1 MWARW
6 QRKGCAGGQKRGSA
20 GDRERLQKKK
30 RKSNVRHRAICADR
44 AEETEGIC
52 GKSRERA
59 GEYLEDIRRIS
70 WEEPESIRGVFGEY
84 PGKRDQSK
92 KRTPGPGAMPQ
103 NWCSQVRR
111 QGLEPWTPWL
121 RVRCST
127 NWANSAYSN
136 LLSRLNV
143 VLRDASVIIC
153 DVFLKCKHFF
163 KISAIFFQHFFSAF
177 FFGPDLP
184 FSRSGSVPPKQWCI
198 KGVLFSAW
206 AVTARKGEEG
216 SGRTCCA
223 VQGPDML

>member
-1 MWARW
+1 M
-6 QRKGCAGGQKRGSA
+6 KCGIG
-20 GDRERLQKKK
+20 RL
-30 RKSNVRHRAICADR
+30 
-44 AEETEGIC
+44 
-52 GKSRERA
+52 
-59 GEYLEDIRRIS
+59 S
-70 WEEPESIRGVFGEY
+70 WEEDGRGGDVWVTGSILERTRKGTVYGEREYRGKKISTGNSRKKRSAQGI
-84 PGKRDQSK
+84 PGKRDQRK
-92 KRTPGPGAMPQ
+92 KRTPDPGVMPQ

-163 KISAIFFQHFFSAF
+163 KISAIFFDLFFN
-177 FFGPDLP
+177 PDLP
-184 FSRSGSVPPKQWCI
+184 FSRSGSVPPKPWCT

-206 AVTARKGEEG
+206 SE
-216 SGRTCCA
+216 
-223 VQGPDML
+223 L